1 MFSLSK
7 RMIRR
12 IAFVFAV
19 AAMSACSTTQVAV
32 APAAAGLPESAT
44 ATLHIAADNTAE
56 SIAAIYDHEG
66 NLVRRASYWTE
77 NLREVTVRPGLY
89 EVVLRVDGTY
99 PELAAYPRVMI
110 NVQPGGKYE
119 VAAAH
124 TEAGNAA
131 TTARGLQRHAGYA
144 VNIPA

>member
-12 IAFVFAV
+12 IAIVFAIATV
-19 AAMSACSTTQVAV
+19 SAACTTTQVAV

-44 ATLHIAADNTAE
+44 ATLQINANDTAA
-56 SIAAIYDHEG
+56 SIAVIYDQEG
-66 NLVRRASYWTE
+66 NVVRRASYWTD

-99 PELAAYPRVMI
+99 PELASYPRIVI
-110 NVQPGGKYE
+110 NVQAGERHELPGR
-119 VAAAH
+119 A
-124 TEAGNAA
+124 
-131 TTARGLQRHAGYA
+131 
-144 VNIPA
+144 

>member
-12 IAFVFAV
+12 IAIVFAIATV
-19 AAMSACSTTQVAV
+19 SAACTTTQVAV

-44 ATLHIAADNTAE
+44 ATLHINANNTAA
-56 SIAAIYDHEG
+56 SIAVIYDQEG
-66 NLVRRASYWTE
+66 NVVRRASYWTD

-99 PELAAYPRVMI
+99 PELASYPRIVI
-110 NVQPGGKYE
+110 NVQAGERHELPGR
-119 VAAAH
+119 A
-124 TEAGNAA
+124 
-131 TTARGLQRHAGYA
+131 
-144 VNIPA
+144 

>member
-12 IAFVFAV
+12 IAIVFAFTAV
-19 AAMSACSTTQVAV
+19 TAACTTTQVAV

-44 ATLHIAADNTAE
+44 AVLHVPQGRTAE
-56 SIAAIYDHEG
+56 SIAVIYDHEG
-66 NLVRRASYWTE
+66 NLVRRAGYWTE

-99 PELAAYPRVMI
+99 PELASYPRVVI
-110 NVQPGGKYE
+110 NVEPGRHYE
-119 VAAAH
+119 VTGTKASG
-124 TEAGNAA
+124 TEA
-131 TTARGLQRHAGYA
+131 
-144 VNIPA
+144 